1 MVKLSTFLRSPFS
14 FLFAGTGAEERVVTY
29 VRREHRRGR
38 RLVEILNDA
47 FVRSRLSEVE
57 IGRLLERPDLV
68 HALGDHFVEA
78 QAGQARQDSRP
89 LTGGNSSS

>member
-29 VRREHRRGR
+29 VRREHGRGR
-38 RLVEILNDA
+38 PLAEILDDA

-57 IGRLLERPDLV
+57 IARLLERPDLV
-68 HALGDHFVEA
+68 HSLADDFGERA
-78 QAGQARQDSRP
+78 SRSGP
-89 LTGGNSSS
+89 ME